1 MNVWVA
7 TGDTYTMVPG
17 EDTVQPLVTLHHNNL
32 LEYIQM
38 LVLVNSQHKPLDDTK
53 LLQTQRGTLKCYTK
67 FISVAQILLES
78 YFIEMFPR
86 KRQLEFHHNIFV
98 D

>member
-1 MNVWVA
+1 MYGRPLV
-7 TGDTYTMVPG
+7 TLYTMVPG
-17 EDTVQPLVTLHHNNL
+17 EDTVQPLVTLHQQHGG
-32 LEYIQM
+32 IQM
-38 LVLVNSQHKPLDDTK
+38 LVLVNSQHKPVDDTK
-53 LLQTQRGTLKCYTK
+53 VLQTQRGTLKCYTK

>member
-1 MNVWVA
+1 MYGWALV
-7 TGDTYTMVPG
+7 TLYTIVPG
-17 EDTVQPLVTLHHNNL
+17 EDTGTGHLASQQPGG
-32 LEYIQM
+32 IQM
-38 LVLVNSQHKPLDDTK
+38 LVLVNSQHALGDGTK
-53 LLQTQRGTLKCYTK
+53 ALQTQRGTLKCYTK